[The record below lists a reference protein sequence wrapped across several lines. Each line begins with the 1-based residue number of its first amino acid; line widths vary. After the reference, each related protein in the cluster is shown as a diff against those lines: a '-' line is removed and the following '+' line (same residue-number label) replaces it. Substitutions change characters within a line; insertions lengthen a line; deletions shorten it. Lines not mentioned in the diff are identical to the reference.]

1 MKFKLLALHLFNSW
15 YVWSASHVGE
25 WRCVCAKCARATER
39 ASVRESNLFVLFAAS
54 GRVNHTIRTNQQRT
68 RERTNKRTNE
78 RTSEQRTNAR
88 TYERTNERTN
98 EKVKVSQLLF
108 IWTKIHNSFFFLTF
122 WSSFPCNFCVSNHH
136 SFQVYKQC
144 NIFFVFTGLQ
154 TGLYF
159 FSKEKKKKIITLFV
173 KWNIM
178 SLFCGI

>member
-15 YVWSASHVGE
+15 YVWSASRVGE
-25 WRCVCAKCARATER
+25 RRYVCAVCARATER

-54 GRVNHTIRTNQQRT
+54 GRANHTIRTNQQRT
-68 RERTNKRTNE
+68 RQRTNKRMNE
-78 RTSEQRTNAR
+78 RANKEQTH
-88 TYERTNERTN
+88 ERTNERTN
-98 EKVKVSQLLF
+98 EQTNKKVKVSQLLI
-108 IWTKIHNSFFFLTF
+108 IWTKIYNSFFFLTF

-159 FSKEKKKKIITLFV
+159 FSKAKKKKIIALFV